1 MLELLA
7 PAKINLS
14 LNITGIRSD
23 GYHELETIMQTV
35 ALADR
40 LVFKVKERGICVY
53 YAPGLTP
60 AGSDDLVYQAAWLL
74 QEYTGCRIG
83 TYVLIEKHI
92 PVAAGLAG
100 GSADAAATLKG
111 LNQLWDLGL
120 TKAQV
125 LSLGERLGADVPFCL
140 TGGTALARG
149 KGEQIVAL
157 PPLPPWGVLL
167 ANPSFSVSTA
177 QVYQAYDQRNLKC
190 PPSNI
195 QALVKAVKQKDLK
208 GVAGLLYNALEPVT
222 VSICPEI
229 ALIKQELMAKTGALG
244 VNMSG
249 SGPTVF
255 GLYPDLEVAEFA
267 AARFIK
273 QKNYRLKA
281 NFTSTYLS

>member
-1 MLELLA
+1 LLELLA

-40 LVFKVKERGICVY
+40 LVFKAKDKDICVY
-53 YAPGLTP
+53 YAPGLTL
-60 AGSDDLVYQAAWLL
+60 ASKDDLVYQAAWLL
-74 QEYTGCRIG
+74 QEYTGCRKG
-83 TYVLIEKHI
+83 TYILIEKHI

-140 TGGTALARG
+140 TGGTVLARG
-149 KGEQIVAL
+149 KGEQLMVL
-157 PPLPPWGVLL
+157 PSLPPWGVVLV
-167 ANPSFSVSTA
+167 NPPFSVTTA
-177 QVYQAYDQRNLKC
+177 QIYQAYDRMNLKC

-195 QALVKAVKQKDLK
+195 QTLVKAVKQKDLK

-222 VSICPEI
+222 ASFYPEI
-229 ALIKQELMAKTGALG
+229 TLIKQELIAETGALG

-255 GLYPDLEVAEFA
+255 GLYPDLEAAEFA
-267 AARFIK
+267 ATQFIT
-273 QKNYRLKA
+273 QNNYSLKV
-281 NFTSTYLS
+281 NLINTYLS

>member
-7 PAKINLS
+7 LAKINLS

-40 LVFKVKERGICVY
+40 LVFKAKERGIYVY

-74 QEYTGCRIG
+74 QEYTGCRKG
-83 TYVLIEKHI
+83 TNILIEKHI

-120 TKAQV
+120 TKVQV

-157 PPLPPWGVLL
+157 PPLPPWGVVLV
-167 ANPSFSVSTA
+167 NPSFSVSTA

-195 QALVKAVKQKDLK
+195 RALIKAVEQKDLK
-208 GVAGLLYNALEPVT
+208 GVAGLLYNALELVT
-222 VSICPEI
+222 ASIYPEI
-229 ALIKQELMAKTGALG
+229 ALIKQELIAKTGALG

-255 GLYPDLEVAEFA
+255 GLYPDLEAAEFA

-281 NFTSTYLS
+281 NFISTYLS

>member
-1 MLELLA
+1 LLELLA
-7 PAKINLS
+7 LAKINLS

-40 LVFKVKERGICVY
+40 LVFKAKDKDICVY
-53 YAPGLTP
+53 YAPGLTL
-60 AGSDDLVYQAAWLL
+60 ASKDDLVYQAAWLL
-74 QEYTGCRIG
+74 QEYTGCRKG
-83 TYVLIEKHI
+83 TYILIEKHI

-157 PPLPPWGVLL
+157 PPLPPWGVVLV
-167 ANPSFSVSTA
+167 NPSFSVSTA
-177 QVYQAYDQRNLKC
+177 QVYQAYDQRNLKYL
-190 PPSNI
+190 PSNI

-208 GVAGLLYNALEPVT
+208 VVAGLLYNALEPVT
-222 VSICPEI
+222 GSICPEI
-229 ALIKQELMAKTGALG
+229 ALIKQELIAKTGALG

-255 GLYPDLEVAEFA
+255 GLYPDLEAAEFA

-281 NFTSTYLS
+281 NFISTYLS